1 MAIKRGGKTL
11 TAREQAEEVRKLTG
25 WTRQEYQKQYDVLRN
40 RVRAYERGTGV
51 TEQDKRINVADLLAS
66 NAKRMFYSKYYGE
79 EYKLT
84 ALYKA
89 VMQAPSISSG
99 KKLSSKAEARIEQAA
114 ETRIEEQFG
123 GFEKNS
129 KFADEIKKEVEE
141 LKKSGNYNPQEHLK
155 IIEKYLKEFENERKN
170 IEEYNASLD
179 DPFKRIFFKS

>member
-40 RVRAYERGTGV
+40 RVRAYERGMGV

-79 EYKLT
+79 EYKPT

-99 KKLSSKAEARIEQAA
+99 KKLSSKAQARIEQAA
-114 ETRIEEQFG
+114 ETRIEDQFG
-123 GFEKNS
+123 GFIKNS
-129 KFADEIKKEVEE
+129 KFSDDIKREVEE
-141 LKKSGNYNPQEHLK
+141 LRKSGNYNPQEHLK

-170 IEEYNASLD
+170 VEEYNASLD
-179 DPFKRIFFKS
+179 DPFKRIYFKS

>member
-51 TEQDKRINVADLLAS
+51 SEQDKRINVADLLAS

-79 EYKLT
+79 EYKPT

-99 KKLSSKAEARIEQAA
+99 KKLSRKAEVRIEQAA

-123 GFEKNS
+123 GFAKNS
-129 KFADEIKKEVEE
+129 KYADAIKNEVEE
-141 LKKSGNYNPQEHLK
+141 LRKSGNYNPQKHLK

-170 IEEYNASLD
+170 VGEYNASLN
-179 DPFKRIFFKS
+179 DPFKRIYFKS

>member
-79 EYKLT
+79 EYKPT

-99 KKLSSKAEARIEQAA
+99 KKISSKAQARIEQAA
-114 ETRIEEQFG
+114 ETRIEDQFG
-123 GFEKNS
+123 GFIKNS
-129 KFADEIKKEVEE
+129 KFSDDIKREVEE
-141 LKKSGNYNPQEHLK
+141 LRKIGNYTPQEHLK

-170 IEEYNASLD
+170 VEEYNASLD
-179 DPFKRIFFKS
+179 DPFKRIYFKS